1 MILLPQKKQIRAF
14 RRISYEA
21 LGFAFFSYTAP
32 EFASYSY
39 TAPEFGLPSRAR
51 ALCRSE
57 FFEIPTERPFFQNS
71 LLRSA
76 RFSKT
81 HF

>member
-76 RFSKT
+76 RF
-81 HF
+81 